1 MIIIIMIIIIINKK
15 INYTTQQRDTHIKL
29 TDDLWPAAFILSG
42 PQVDRELNKC
52 LARAH
57 AQARTIKYEG
67 TGRGNFRF
75 LSYYDTHS
83 DFCGKLFCT
92 NSKLFD

>member
-1 MIIIIMIIIIINKK
+1 MMISKK
-15 INYTTQQRDTHIKL
+15 INYTTQQTSTHIKL
-29 TDDLWPAAFILSG
+29 TVDLWPASFALSG
-42 PQVDRELNKC
+42 PRVNRELNKC

-67 TGRGNFRF
+67 TRWGKFRF

-83 DFCGKLFCT
+83 DFCGELFCT